1 MMTKKH
7 FEAIAKVLR
16 ETPVFEIE
24 TDGVPMITSDD
35 EFRVPC
41 PDSIRRVICARTLAV
56 ELADAFAL
64 DNPRFDKGRF
74 LKAANPNAN
83 AADLNGG
90 K

>member
-16 ETPVFEIE
+16 ETPATITFDDEG
-24 TDGVPMITSDD
+24 GVPRPGRT
-35 EFRVPC
+35 
-41 PDSIRRVICARTLAV
+41 ICARTLAV

-74 LKAANPNAN
+74 LNAANPN
-83 AADLNGG
+83 GG
-90 K
+90 KS

>member
-16 ETPVFEIE
+16 ETPVFEL
-24 TDGVPMITSDD
+24 TKDGVPITSY
-35 EFRVPC
+35 
-41 PDSIRRVICARTLAV
+41 PDSIRWMLAV

>member
-16 ETPVFEIE
+16 ETPIFEIE
-24 TDGVPMITSDD
+24 TDGVPVIAY
-35 EFRVPC
+35 PA
-41 PDSIRRVICARTLAV
+41 SIRYMLAV

-74 LKAANPNAN
+74 LN
-83 AADLNGG
+83 AADPNGG
-90 K
+90 KS